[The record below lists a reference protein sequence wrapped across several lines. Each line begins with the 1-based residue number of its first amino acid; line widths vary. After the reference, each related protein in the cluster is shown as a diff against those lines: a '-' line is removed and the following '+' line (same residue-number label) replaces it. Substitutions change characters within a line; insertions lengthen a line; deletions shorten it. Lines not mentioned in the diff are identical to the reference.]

1 MPSMS
6 LEGFIAHLG
15 EAIAH
20 AEKHEHHALEHAAK
34 IVEAEAKREI
44 GHYQEGAGPFG
55 AWPELADRTQND
67 RSKAGFSP
75 NDPGLRSG
83 KMRDSIG
90 HAVGHHEFV
99 VGSNDDH
106 MVYFELGTEKQPPR
120 SVLGMAAVHKGAEV
134 AHVIGQGVV
143 QSLVGPGVFNGELP
157 IP

>member
-6 LEGFIAHLG
+6 LEGFITHLG
-15 EAIAH
+15 AALTH
-20 AEKHEHHALEHAAK
+20 TKKHEHHALEHAAK

-44 GHYQEGAGPFG
+44 GHYQNQAGPFTT
-55 AWPELADRTQND
+55 WPELADRTQNE

-83 KMRDSIG
+83 QMRDSIE
-90 HAVGHHEFV
+90 HKVGDLEAV

-106 MVYFELGTEKQPPR
+106 LVWFELGTNKQPPR

-143 QSLVGPGVFNGELP
+143 KSLVGPGVFNGRLP